1 MLSKKVDTHIAQQQN
16 KNAESNGTS
25 VSTSNNI
32 PHKSDNVNNITM
44 QKDDKNPSGIKYAID
59 DDYGM
64 FDDLFEGETTDRL
77 FVRKR
82 LKDSL
87 FALKAI

>member
-32 PHKSDNVNNITM
+32 PHKSDNVNNNSM
-44 QKDDKNPSGIKYAID
+44 QENKNNPSRIKYAI

>member
-1 MLSKKVDTHIAQQQN
+1 MLSKKVDTHIAQQQ